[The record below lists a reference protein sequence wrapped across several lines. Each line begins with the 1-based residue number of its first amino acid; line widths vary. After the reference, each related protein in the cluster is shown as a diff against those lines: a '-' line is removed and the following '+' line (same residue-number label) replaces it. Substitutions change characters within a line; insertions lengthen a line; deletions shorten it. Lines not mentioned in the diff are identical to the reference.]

1 MSLALKLALAPV
13 PVEQAL
19 HTRRRAPLL
28 PEAAGPREG
37 RVGQVGNAL
46 RVLIAGD
53 ASAAGVGVARQE
65 QALAGHLGR
74 ALHAR
79 TAGAVQWSLRAR
91 SGLTTR
97 QVHELLRAEAAPP
110 ADVAVVVT
118 GVNDVID
125 LVPPRRAV
133 AHRAELADWLLAEHG
148 VAHVLFAPLPPVHR
162 FPLLPQPLRGVMGR
176 DALAHNEALRRWAA
190 TRRDVHCVPI
200 DLDLQSDWMASDGFH
215 PGEPVY
221 RACGDAIA
229 AHIAMLHGGP
239 AGTAQAAN
247 SPAAQ

>member
-13 PVEQAL
+13 LVVQAV
-19 HTRRRAPLL
+19 HTRKRAPVL
-28 PEAAGPREG
+28 PEAEGPREG
-37 RVGQVGNAL
+37 RVGEGHDVL

-53 ASAAGVGVARQE
+53 SSAAGVGVARQE

-74 ALHAR
+74 ALQAR
-79 TAGAVQWSLRAR
+79 IAGAVQWSLCAR

-97 QVHELLRAEAAPP
+97 QVHELLRAEAVPP

-118 GVNDVID
+118 GVNDVIE

-133 AHRAELADWLLAEHG
+133 AQRAALADWLLAEHG

-190 TRRDVHCVPI
+190 TRREVHCVAI
-200 DLDLQSDWMASDGFH
+200 DLDLQPDWMASDGFH

-221 RACGDAIA
+221 RACGEAIA
-229 AHIAMLHGGP
+229 ALIAALQGGMMRR
-239 AGTAQAAN
+239 AISA
-247 SPAAQ
+247 